1 MYGLKLTVVL
11 RKGREEILLPALVS
25 REVRPDSLE
34 IGKWRLTVFSK
45 DVKDGIFHV
54 NFNVDGEPDFTK
66 VQMAFVSGETL
77 KTLRKLFDQSV
88 EATTLSCRPPH
99 WSNKLIDWLS
109 SAVLIATTKLHKK
122 TLPLSLIVV
131 LS

>member
-1 MYGLKLTVVL
+1 MYGLKLKVVL
-11 RKGREEILLPALVS
+11 RKGREEITLPALVS

-66 VQMAFVSGETL
+66 VQMAFVSGKTL
-77 KTLRKLFDQSV
+77 KTLRKLFDQSAA
-88 EATTLSCRPPH
+88 ATTLNRNPS
-99 WSNKLIDWLS
+99 WLKKLIDVLS
-109 SAVLIATTKLHKK
+109 SSGLRATTKLHRK

-131 LS
+131 LN